1 MEGRILVVDDD
12 PTLARVLARGLVRA
26 GFEVS
31 TASNGPEAFALFR
44 ESEFDLIVLDLMLP
58 GMDGIDV
65 CRTIRHESPVPI
77 LILSGK
83 SDTLDIVVALE
94 VGADDYVN
102 KPAPVPELAARIRAL
117 LRRVERRERDGLL
130 QLGPL
135 CIDVDAFTVTKN
147 DIPVEL
153 PLTEFRLLVE
163 LARRPGRAMT
173 RDELLERVWDYKF
186 LGDSRLVDMA
196 VKRLRER
203 IEDDPKNPDLIQTV
217 RGVGYRFKLPR
228 ASETA
233 SGKRAQLLVLIEA
246 CRDLQASIDWMPES
260 DARLV
265 GLKKRIEQLS
275 ALVDNFVATEA
286 PTPPTHNAAPP
297 GHRRRNEEPVR
308 RTRPRAPRF

>member
-12 PTLARVLARGLVRA
+12 PTLARVLARGLMRA
-26 GFEVS
+26 RFEVS

-65 CRTIRHESPVPI
+65 CGTIRHESPVPI

-102 KPAPVPELAARIRAL
+102 KHAPVPELAARIRAL
-117 LRRVERRERDGLL
+117 LRRVEQRERDGLL

-147 DIPVEL
+147 DIPAEL

-173 RDELLERVWDYKF
+173 RDELLERVWDYKSSATAG
-186 LGDSRLVDMA
+186 LSTWRSSDSESGLKTTPRTP
-196 VKRLRER
+196 
-203 IEDDPKNPDLIQTV
+203 IS
-217 RGVGYRFKLPR
+217 FKPFEES
-228 ASETA
+228 ATA
-233 SGKRAQLLVLIEA
+233 S
-246 CRDLQASIDWMPES
+246 S
-260 DARLV
+260 
-265 GLKKRIEQLS
+265 
-275 ALVDNFVATEA
+275 
-286 PTPPTHNAAPP
+286 
-297 GHRRRNEEPVR
+297 
-308 RTRPRAPRF
+308 